1 MILSVIDRISQIFK
15 YKFLPEKQSDQL
27 KLPKWVNV
35 SRKRFNEILSTVTE
49 AKNNVLK
56 ASIDGREIT
65 LDKAE
70 SLLKAINKEK
80 INGSEFKKKYSNIA
94 DDVKTIL
101 QSQCSQEVKIKC
113 RNFITLK

>member
-80 INGSEFKKKYSNIA
+80 INGSEFKKKVQQYCWWCKNN
-94 DDVKTIL
+94 TTEPML
-101 QSQCSQEVKIKC
+101 TRSQDKM
-113 RNFITLK
+113 